1 MILRWLRCTSVAISP
16 NTKTDMQV
24 VDTSETESSTEME
37 STPQTKSDTILEF
50 DKVIGGYGSTT
61 ILHET
66 SLKVQRGKLSTI
78 IGPNGAGK
86 STALKAIFSMVK
98 VRSGEIRYE
107 GDDLV
112 GVPQTE
118 LLARGIAFVPQGRNI
133 FPAMTVRN
141 NLELGGVS
149 LNNLKLVRQRI
160 EDIAFE
166 QFPIL
171 AKKANDQAGTLSGGE
186 QKMLE
191 VGRAMLL
198 EPRLLLIDEP
208 SIGLSPILVNQVFGL
223 LTGLRDQG
231 VTILMIEQNAK
242 KALEVSDNGIVMQQ
256 GTVALSGPAPDVLSH
271 PKIGALFLG
280 GAVDLDAAETTDIDE
295 T

>member
-1 MILRWLRCTSVAISP
+1 MVTNSDVLATGPTGSR
-16 NTKTDMQV
+16 
-24 VDTSETESSTEME
+24 SE
-37 STPQTKSDTILEF
+37 TILEF
-50 DKVIGGYGSTT
+50 DRVVGGYGSTT

-66 SLKVQRGKLSTI
+66 TFGVERGKLSTV

-98 VRSGEIRYE
+98 VRSGEIRFE
-107 GDDLV
+107 GENVV
-112 GVPQTE
+112 GVPQTQ
-118 LLARGIAFVPQGRNI
+118 LLDRGIAFVPQGRNI
-133 FPAMTVRN
+133 FPSMTVRN

-149 LNNLKLVRQRI
+149 LRNLALCRERI
-160 EDIAFE
+160 ESIAFE

-171 AKKANDQAGTLSGGE
+171 ATKADDQAGTLSGGE

-208 SIGLSPILVNQVFGL
+208 SIGLSPILVQQVFGL
-223 LTGLRDQG
+223 LTGLRDSG

-242 KALEVSDNGIVMQQ
+242 KALEISDNGIVMQQ
-256 GTVALSGPAPDVLSH
+256 GRVALAGPASDVLSH

-280 GAVDLDAAETTDIDE
+280 GAVELDVEGSDD
-295 T
+295 